1 MKEKLKYI
9 IAVLTAGT
17 VGAWFLTYAKIGT
30 AEFSLLGT
38 LKAGLGFY
46 KGTEEQELIYT
57 AARTC
62 LEPYTWWIAVGV
74 FLILLG
80 AFLIAVLGKE
90 STIYYWND
98 SKPCRLCGICDA
110 SFSVVWSA

>member
-38 LKAGLGFY
+38 LKAGLGFIKERKNKNLY
-46 KGTEEQELIYT
+46 
-57 AARTC
+57 
-62 LEPYTWWIAVGV
+62 
-74 FLILLG
+74 ILLQ
-80 AFLIAVLGKE
+80 E
-90 STIYYWND
+90 
-98 SKPCRLCGICDA
+98 P
-110 SFSVVWSA
+110 VWSRIHGG